1 MANTTPA
8 SDSREQN
15 GSKDRMAASPP
26 RQAVI
31 QDYGIIGDCRSA
43 ALVSRNGS
51 LDWLCWPWFDSP
63 SVFAAILDLEKG
75 GFWRI
80 APAGDFTTSRRYI
93 PGTNVIE
100 TEFRTLT
107 GTLRLTDCMPVYEE
121 DYARRHLL
129 PDREVLRV
137 VECTSG
143 EVKLNGIFA
152 PAPKFGSVRARWT
165 EKGQLGIR

>member
-1 MANTTPA
+1 
-8 SDSREQN
+8 S
-15 GSKDRMAASPP
+15 
-26 RQAVI
+26 
-31 QDYGIIGDCRSA
+31 
-43 ALVSRNGS
+43 
-51 LDWLCWPWFDSP
+51 
-63 SVFAAILDLEKG
+63 
-75 GFWRI
+75 
-80 APAGDFTTSRRYI
+80 DFTTSRRYI

-107 GTLRLTDCMPVYEE
+107 GTLRLTHCMPVYEE

-165 EKGQLGIR
+165 EKGQLGIRVEFLGGALWMRSDLQWQVRGDHAAC